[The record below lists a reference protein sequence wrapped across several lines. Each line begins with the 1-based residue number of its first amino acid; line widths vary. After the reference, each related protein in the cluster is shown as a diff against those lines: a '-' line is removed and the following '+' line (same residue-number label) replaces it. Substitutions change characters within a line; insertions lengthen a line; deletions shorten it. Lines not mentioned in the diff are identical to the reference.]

1 MSPFKRVMVLRI
13 AFLYLFISSYYNILC
28 RLRELS
34 VLYTEANLLLGS
46 VLSALS
52 FLVLLTALA
61 NTLMSQFCN
70 SSIPA
75 LYIIILGSASAF
87 WLLY

>member
-13 AFLYLFISSYYNILC
+13 AFLHLFISSYYNILC

-75 LYIIILGSASAF
+75 IYIFILGSASAF